1 MLKELLAGRL
11 FGHPLHPILVHFPA
25 ALFPTSL
32 LFDLLSLYRTSG
44 DPTFVKVA
52 FYTMVIG
59 EVAAGAA
66 AVTGAIDYFTKV
78 LPGTAAFRVGTLHA
92 LLNVAILLLY
102 GFNLGLRLGPTLEV
116 SRMPVSPLLLSVA
129 GVAALTASNYLGGR
143 LVYHYG
149 VGVRLT
155 SQH

>member
-32 LFDLLSLYRTSG
+32 LFDLLSLIAG
-44 DPTFVKVA
+44 EPTFVKVA
-52 FYTMVIG
+52 FYTMVVG

-66 AVTGAIDYFTKV
+66 AIAGAIDYFTKLV
-78 LPGTAAFRVGTLHA
+78 PGTAAFRVGTLHA
-92 LLNVAILLLY
+92 LLNVGVLLLY
-102 GFNLGLRLGPTLEV
+102 GFNLGLRLGPALEV
-116 SRMPVSPLLLSVA
+116 SRTPVRPLLLSVA

-155 SQH
+155 GQKH